1 MQGFLF
7 LKIKHCNVRKLII
20 AYKCKRR
27 VGIFFSIYFKF
38 KMADILGHLD
48 GLNYKQFVL
57 YFSCIVYGFEQY
69 LK

>member
-1 MQGFLF
+1 
-7 LKIKHCNVRKLII
+7 
-20 AYKCKRR
+20 
-27 VGIFFSIYFKF
+27 
-38 KMADILGHLD
+38 MADILGHLD